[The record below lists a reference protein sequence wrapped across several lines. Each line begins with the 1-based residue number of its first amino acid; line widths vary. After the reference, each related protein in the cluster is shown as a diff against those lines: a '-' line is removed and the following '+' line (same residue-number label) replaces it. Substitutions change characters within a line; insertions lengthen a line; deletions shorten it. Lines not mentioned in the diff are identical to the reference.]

1 MAEEVLKEVTSEE
14 EEVTVRLR
22 TTAAQRFK
30 KGENAMAS
38 IWKILQVVECTCRN
52 LTGAELLPDVD
63 AGVHYREGVKRRV
76 TAQQKLAACT
86 GGEKAFGL
94 SSSTQRR
101 KEAPRADHD
110 VR

>member
-38 IWKILQVVECTCRN
+38 IWKIL
-52 LTGAELLPDVD
+52 
-63 AGVHYREGVKRRV
+63 
-76 TAQQKLAACT
+76 
-86 GGEKAFGL
+86 
-94 SSSTQRR
+94 
-101 KEAPRADHD
+101 
-110 VR
+110 

>member
-63 AGVHYREGVKRRV
+63 AGVHYREDVKRRV

-86 GGEKAFGL
+86 GGEKSFGL
-94 SSSTQRR
+94 SSGAQGR

>member
-1 MAEEVLKEVTSEE
+1 MAEEVLKEVTSE

-52 LTGAELLPDVD
+52 LTGAELLSDVD

-76 TAQQKLAACT
+76 TAQPKLAAYT